1 MGTLRRRAVS
11 PAVGLAVGLV
21 LGWTL
26 ASMRPAA
33 VHADRSVPGGEDQLA
48 SGPVMIQHDR
58 GNDIQVEHDAVY
70 YLDYKGGRLMA
81 SVPSLTKTGSNS
93 RMLETFVERDLVADF
108 HLTPGTPDP
117 HFLMTTGTL
126 GALNGAWAP
135 LYVFETSSKQ
145 VAVYRLTPQQVG
157 TVPMPK
163 FELLELK
170 SLAKA
175 PAHGQAQTG
184 FPASN

>member
-1 MGTLRRRAVS
+1 MHRFRRRAAL
-11 PAVGLAVGLV
+11 PAIGLAVGLV
-21 LGWTL
+21 LGWTFATL
-26 ASMRPAA
+26 RPVA
-33 VHADRSVPGGEDQLA
+33 VLADRGGSSGEDLIA

-81 SVPSLTKTGSNS
+81 SVPSLTRTAGND

-108 HLTPGTPDP
+108 HLAPGSAEP

-170 SLAKA
+170 SLAKIPA
-175 PAHGQAQTG
+175 PSQAG
-184 FPASN
+184 ASALR